1 MRPYR
6 TLIIDDE
13 WLIRAELRSMLRQ
26 YPIID
31 VIGEAADVSE
41 ARALVFSL
49 SPDLLFLDIQMP
61 GKNGLQFLQEM
72 KVKIPVIIISA
83 FDEYLEPSQHLPT
96 LGFLNKPIRK
106 EKLDQVLQ
114 NLGAGKPSE

>member
-49 SPDLLFLDIQMP
+49 TPDLLFLDIQMP

-72 KVKIPVIIISA
+72 EIKIPVILISA
-83 FDEYLEPSQHLPT
+83 FDEYFEPSQHLPT

-114 NLGAGKPSE
+114 NLGDGKLSE

>member
-13 WLIRAELRSMLRQ
+13 WLIRAELRSMLRD

-31 VIGEAADVSE
+31 IIGEAADVNE
-41 ARALVFSL
+41 ARALVYSL
-49 SPDLLFLDIQMP
+49 TPDLLFLDIQMP

-72 KVKIPVIIISA
+72 EVKIPVIIISA
-83 FDEYLEPSQHLPT
+83 FNEYLEPSQSLPT
-96 LGFLNKPIRK
+96 LGFLFKPIRK

-114 NLGAGKPSE
+114 NLGTGKPSE